1 MAFHLKIENSHFNK
15 YPCLT
20 NALFYYACKLLI
32 LFLAGEQK
40 TKALGITDRFE
51 ELILIL
57 SCLHRYIFSSF
68 PTTII
73 AENLCPKSPM
83 FVPVLN
89 EQ

>member
-1 MAFHLKIENSHFNK
+1 MAFHLKIANSHFSN

-32 LFLAGEQK
+32 PFLAGEQK
-40 TKALGITDRFE
+40 TKALEITGRFE
-51 ELILIL
+51 EVVLIF
-57 SCLHRYIFSSF
+57 SWLHRQIFSFF
-68 PTTII
+68 PATIK
-73 AENLCPKSPM
+73 AVNLYLKSLM